1 MSSTSRDAGT
11 VRAPL
16 RLLCLGD
23 SYTIGEGVSPGER
36 WPNLLTAML
45 RERGHDVA
53 DPQIIARTAWT
64 TDELM
69 DAIDEAR
76 PAGTFDLVTLM
87 IGVNDQYR
95 SRPIEQFEASFIPLF
110 EQATGFSARGTQRLI
125 VLSIPDWGA
134 TPFAEGRDRAL
145 ISREIETYNDRAKQ
159 LVEARGARW
168 HDVTALSRLVA
179 TDLSLVVEDRLH
191 PSGAMYRD
199 WALSLVPAVES
210 LLAG

>member
-23 SYTIGEGVSPGER
+23 SYTIGEGVTPAER
-36 WPNLLTAML
+36 WPNVLTALL
-45 RERGHDVA
+45 RERGLDLA
-53 DPQIIARTAWT
+53 DPQIIAQTAWT

-69 DAIDEAR
+69 DAIDAAR
-76 PAGTFDLVTLM
+76 PVGPFDLVTLM

-95 SRPIEQFEASFIPLF
+95 SRPIEQFEASFLPLF
-110 EQATGFSARGTQRLI
+110 DQASGFSAQGPKGLLVI
-125 VLSIPDWGA
+125 SIPDWGA

-145 ISREIETYNDRAKQ
+145 IAREIETYNDRAKE

-168 HDVTALSRLVA
+168 HDVTALSRRVA
-179 TDLSLVVEDRLH
+179 DDLTLVVEDKLH
-191 PSGAMYRD
+191 PSGAMYRE